1 LRDIKWIKLAT
12 SAASVGGVSTV
23 MQRQFRDDKIAI
35 DDEMPRFRRASDPF
49 IQTSGFY
56 ANRQQRLQHI
66 LLRSAKQRQ
75 NASF

>member
-1 LRDIKWIKLAT
+1 
-12 SAASVGGVSTV
+12 